1 MIKYINLFILI
12 LIIPKITLAYDFLFS
27 VIISIYN
34 TERYLDESIGSIL
47 EQSFNIKNIQIIL
60 VNDGSIDQSEKICFT
75 YKSRYIKNIIY
86 IKINHSGVSKARNI
100 GIKYSKG
107 KYINF
112 LDSDDKWDK
121 KAFYYAFLFFRF
133 FKSITFFRRK
143 NQLSSIGL

>member
-1 MIKYINLFILI
+1 MKLLILI
-12 LIIPKITLAYDFLFS
+12 LTLLKNINTSKRFIFS